1 MAASYAAISAVLK
14 LCFSLEPSLTNPL
27 ANLPLPRA
35 MHFASLGNV
44 APMAAVPS
52 SSSDEAFVEQYFPMT
67 HKKQR
72 AIYFLFHFFSRIA
85 LTAAPPRAVFVAQ
98 PSLLSPLSQP
108 SQLSQRT
115 LSALSA
121 RSLSALSLSTL
132 LASVF

>member
-85 LTAAPPRAVFVAQ
+85 LTAAPPRAVFV
-98 PSLLSPLSQP
+98 L
-108 SQLSQRT
+108 T
-115 LSALSA
+115 ALGGA
-121 RSLSALSLSTL
+121 VRPMCGFG
-132 LASVF
+132 LADAVQADHGRMVNS